1 MKSLSP
7 VRLFATP
14 WTAAYQ
20 APPST
25 GFSRQEYW
33 SELSFPPPGDLPD
46 PGIKPMSPASPPQ
59 MIGKPGTSTTA
70 LACACYP
77 WSSSSQPFSLGN
89 TPQYFEK
96 YITDPFLPSLQRSNL
111 FPCYYA
117 YKPKPPFFCPLIPSF
132 GVSLWVFILSVKIIT
147 ATIHLG
153 LLLLMILPPFSS
165 AGILR
170 VIFLTYI
177 SGQSTD
183 PCINK
188 FQGPSK

>member
-1 MKSLSP
+1 MNSPNSILIPFSFTLSMLFLAKLIQIHSFNCHLLMALKPQYTCILRHPPWGPLPSNDWQAWHIHPSPSLC
-7 VRLFATP
+7 L
-14 WTAAYQ
+14 
-20 APPST
+20 
-25 GFSRQEYW
+25 
-33 SELSFPPPGDLPD
+33 
-46 PGIKPMSPASPPQ
+46 
-59 MIGKPGTSTTA
+59 
-70 LACACYP
+70 P
-77 WSSSSQPFSLGN
+77 WSSSCQPFFLEN

-188 FQGPSK
+188 VQGPSK

>member
-1 MKSLSP
+1 
-7 VRLFATP
+7 
-14 WTAAYQ
+14 
-20 APPST
+20 
-25 GFSRQEYW
+25 
-33 SELSFPPPGDLPD
+33 
-46 PGIKPMSPASPPQ
+46 

-188 FQGPSK
+188 VQGPSKWERWPNLPLPFLHFALMEWFAVSSYLLPPCLRCLPQIPFHILSRSYRSYLLKKL

>member
-1 MKSLSP
+1 MNSPNSILIPFSFTLSM
-7 VRLFATP
+7 LFLAKLI
-14 WTAAYQ
+14 Q
-20 APPST
+20 IH
-25 GFSRQEYW
+25 
-33 SELSFPPPGDLPD
+33 SFNYHLLMALKPQYTCILRYHPGVLF
-46 PGIKPMSPASPPQ
+46 PQ

-188 FQGPSK
+188 VQGPSK